1 MKELL
6 LINSNDKYREP
17 LLALLHQCGLKQ
29 IELAYSGS
37 EVRRLVQNQ
46 NYPMVIVN
54 TPLADEFG
62 HELGSYLS
70 RKNGC
75 LVLLLVKNE
84 IAEEMSVKTQRDG
97 ILVLA
102 KPINRGGFAQAVRLM
117 TSCVQKIRLLQEENE
132 KLRATLQQDRIIS
145 RAKCLLIERGGFTE
159 EQAHHFLEQQAMNQR
174 TTRYEVARDVCAQ
187 YAD

>member
-6 LINSNDKYREP
+6 LINSNDKYKEP

-29 IELAYSGS
+29 IDLAFSGG
-37 EVRRLVQNQ
+37 EVRRLTQNQ
-46 NYPMVIVN
+46 NYPMVIIN

-62 HELGSYLS
+62 HELGTFLS
-70 RKNGC
+70 RKTGG

-84 IAEEMSVKTQRDG
+84 IAEEMAIKTLREG

-102 KPINRGGFAQAVRLM
+102 KPINRASFTQAVRLM
-117 TSCVQKIRLLQEENE
+117 TACAQKIRLLQGENE
-132 KLRATLQQDRIIS
+132 KLRVSQQQDRIIS
-145 RAKCLLIERGGFTE
+145 RAKCLLIEHSGFTE

-187 YAD
+187 YTD

>member
-1 MKELL
+1 
-6 LINSNDKYREP
+6 
-17 LLALLHQCGLKQ
+17 
-29 IELAYSGS
+29 
-37 EVRRLVQNQ
+37 
-46 NYPMVIVN
+46 
-54 TPLADEFG
+54 
-62 HELGSYLS
+62 
-70 RKNGC
+70 
-75 LVLLLVKNE
+75 
-84 IAEEMSVKTQRDG
+84 MSVKTQRDG

-159 EQAHHFLEQQAMNQR
+159 DQAHHFLEQQAMNQR
-174 TTRYEVARDVCAQ
+174 TTRYAVARDVCAQ

>member
-6 LINSNDKYREP
+6 LINSNDKYKEP

-29 IELAYSGS
+29 IDLAYSVG
-37 EVRRLVQNQ
+37 EVRRLTQNH
-46 NYPMVIVN
+46 NYPMAIIN

-62 HELGSYLS
+62 HELGGYLS
-70 RKNGC
+70 RQRGC

-84 IAEEMSVKTQRDG
+84 IAEEMSIKVQRDG
-97 ILVLA
+97 MLVLA
-102 KPINRGGFAQAVRLM
+102 KPINRGGFIQAVRLM
-117 TSCVQKIRLLQEENE
+117 ISCSQKIRLLQGENE
-132 KLRATLQQDRIIS
+132 KLRTTLQQDRVIS
-145 RAKCLLIERGGFTE
+145 RAKCLLIEQGGFTE

-187 YAD
+187 YTD

>member
-75 LVLLLVKNE
+75 LVLK
-84 IAEEMSVKTQRDG
+84 
-97 ILVLA
+97 
-102 KPINRGGFAQAVRLM
+102 
-117 TSCVQKIRLLQEENE
+117 
-132 KLRATLQQDRIIS
+132 
-145 RAKCLLIERGGFTE
+145 
-159 EQAHHFLEQQAMNQR
+159 
-174 TTRYEVARDVCAQ
+174 
-187 YAD
+187 